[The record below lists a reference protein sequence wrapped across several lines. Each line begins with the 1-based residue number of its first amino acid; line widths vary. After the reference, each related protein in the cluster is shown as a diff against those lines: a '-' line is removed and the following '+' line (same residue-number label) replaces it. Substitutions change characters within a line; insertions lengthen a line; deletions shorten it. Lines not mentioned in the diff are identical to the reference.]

1 MEDKWGEPVMKKFF
15 MKKFALSEKGASDLI
30 RAIISC
36 SLNDIALMLP
46 MIIFY
51 KFLGEALDLLDGKE
65 LNLNL
70 VLYIVLC
77 LGATAILAI
86 AFDFRYRS
94 TMIASYK
101 ESANLRIRIA
111 ERLRKLPLSFFAKKD
126 LSDLTTTIMTDCTG
140 IETAFSHYIPQ
151 LIGAVLSFMI
161 VSIGLFFLDV
171 KMALAAIWV
180 VPIAFLLIILS
191 FSVQNRYNKRLLN
204 AKLELSNNI
213 QECIEAIQDIQ
224 SNNCCDEYSKKL
236 FGKISNVEKN
246 SVGGEL
252 ISGIFVVGAQMFVRL
267 GIASVTIAG
276 IKMFTN
282 GKISLLTFIIFLI
295 AASRIY
301 DPLSVAFANLTNLYN
316 TMLRCKRI
324 NNLEEQKIYTGTE
337 VFEPKNHSICFQNV
351 SFSYSEDEKEGVLKN
366 VSFTAEQGEVTALI
380 GPSGSGKSTVSKLA
394 ARFWDAESGKISI
407 GGVDISTVDP
417 ETLLKKFSI
426 VFQDVVL
433 FNTSIMENIRI
444 GNRNASDEEVIR
456 AAEAA
461 QCGEFVGRFKDGYNT
476 IIGENGCRLS
486 GGERQRISIAR
497 AFLKDAPIILLDE
510 ASASL
515 DVENETAIQT
525 ALSRLIKDKT
535 VLVIAHRMRTVSG
548 ADKIVVLSDGVV
560 KESGKPLELMKQNGI
575 FTQMVKAQTEVS
587 QI

>member
-1 MEDKWGEPVMKKFF
+1 MKKFF

-94 TMIASYK
+94 TMIASYQ

-560 KESGKPLELMKQNGI
+560 KESGKPSELMKQNGI

-587 QI
+587 QM

>member
-1 MEDKWGEPVMKKFF
+1 MKKFF

-94 TMIASYK
+94 TMIASYQ

-180 VPIAFLLIILS
+180 VPIAFLLIVLS
-191 FSVQNRYNKRLLN
+191 FSVQDRYNKRLLN

-461 QCGEFVGRFKDGYNT
+461 QCGEFVGRFKDGYHT

-525 ALSRLIKDKT
+525 ALSRLIKNKT

-548 ADKIVVLSDGVV
+548 ADKIVVLSDGGV
-560 KESGKPLELMKQNGI
+560 KESGKPSELMKQNGI
-575 FTQMVKAQTEVS
+575 FKQMVKAQTEVS
-587 QI
+587 QM

>member
-1 MEDKWGEPVMKKFF
+1 MKKFF

-36 SLNDIALMLP
+36 SLTDIALMLP

-51 KFLGEALDLLDGKE
+51 KFLGETLDLLDGKE

-94 TMIASYK
+94 TMIASYQ

-151 LIGAVLSFMI
+151 LIGAVFSFMI

-180 VPIAFLLIILS
+180 VPIAFLLIVLS
-191 FSVQNRYNKRLLN
+191 FSVQDRYNKRLLN

-282 GKISLLTFIIFLI
+282 GEISLLTFIIFLI

-461 QCGEFVGRFKDGYNT
+461 QCGEFVGRFKDGYHT

-560 KESGKPLELMKQNGI
+560 KESGKPSELMKQNGI

-587 QI
+587 QM

>member
-1 MEDKWGEPVMKKFF
+1 MKKFF

-94 TMIASYK
+94 TMIASYQ

-180 VPIAFLLIILS
+180 VPIAFLLIVLS
-191 FSVQNRYNKRLLN
+191 FSVQDRYNKRLLN

-351 SFSYSEDEKEGVLKN
+351 SFSYSEDEKESVLKN

-461 QCGEFVGRFKDGYNT
+461 QCGEFVGRFKDGYHT

-525 ALSRLIKDKT
+525 ALSRLIKNKT

-548 ADKIVVLSDGVV
+548 ADKIVVLSDGGV
-560 KESGKPLELMKQNGI
+560 KESGKPSELMKQNGI

-587 QI
+587 QM

>member
-1 MEDKWGEPVMKKFF
+1 MKKFF

-94 TMIASYK
+94 TMIASYQ

-151 LIGAVLSFMI
+151 LIGAVFSFMI

-180 VPIAFLLIILS
+180 VPIAFLLIVLS
-191 FSVQNRYNKRLLN
+191 FSVQDRYNKRLLN

-461 QCGEFVGRFKDGYNT
+461 QCGEFVGRFKDGYHT

-510 ASASL
+510 ASSSL

-560 KESGKPLELMKQNGI
+560 KESGKPSELMKQNGI

-587 QI
+587 QM

>member
-1 MEDKWGEPVMKKFF
+1 MKKFF

-94 TMIASYK
+94 TMIASYQ

-151 LIGAVLSFMI
+151 LIGAVFSFMI

-191 FSVQNRYNKRLLN
+191 FSVQDRYNKRLLH

-282 GKISLLTFIIFLI
+282 GEISLLTFIIFLI

-461 QCGEFVGRFKDGYNT
+461 QCGEFVGRFKDGYHT

-560 KESGKPLELMKQNGI
+560 KESGKPSELMKQNGI

-587 QI
+587 QM

>member
-1 MEDKWGEPVMKKFF
+1 MKKFF

-51 KFLGEALDLLDGKE
+51 KFLGEAVDLLDGKE

-94 TMIASYK
+94 TMIASYQ

-191 FSVQNRYNKRLLN
+191 FSVQDRYNKRLLH

-461 QCGEFVGRFKDGYNT
+461 QCGEFVGRFKDGYTT

-560 KESGKPLELMKQNGI
+560 KESGKPSELMKQNGI

-587 QI
+587 QM

>member
-1 MEDKWGEPVMKKFF
+1 MKKFF

-86 AFDFRYRS
+86 AFDFRYRF

-151 LIGAVLSFMI
+151 LIGAVFSFII

-180 VPIAFLLIILS
+180 VPIAFLLIVLS
-191 FSVQNRYNKRLLN
+191 FSVQDRYNKRLLN

-282 GKISLLTFIIFLI
+282 GKISFLTFIIFLI

>member
-1 MEDKWGEPVMKKFF
+1 MKKFF

-94 TMIASYK
+94 TMIASYQ

-394 ARFWDAESGKISI
+394 ARFWDVESGKISI

-525 ALSRLIKDKT
+525 ALSRLIKNKT

-548 ADKIVVLSDGVV
+548 ADKIVVLSDGGV

-587 QI
+587 QM

>member
-1 MEDKWGEPVMKKFF
+1 MKKFF

-51 KFLGEALDLLDGKE
+51 KFLGEALDLLDDKE

-94 TMIASYK
+94 TMIASYQ

-151 LIGAVLSFMI
+151 LIGAVFSFMI

-191 FSVQNRYNKRLLN
+191 FSVQDRYNKRLLH

-282 GKISLLTFIIFLI
+282 GEISLLTFIIFLI

-407 GGVDISTVDP
+407 GGVDISTVGP

-461 QCGEFVGRFKDGYNT
+461 QCGEFVGRFKDGYHT

-560 KESGKPLELMKQNGI
+560 KESGKPSELMKQNGI

-587 QI
+587 QM

>member
-1 MEDKWGEPVMKKFF
+1 MKKFF

-94 TMIASYK
+94 TMIASYQ

-191 FSVQNRYNKRLLN
+191 FSVQDRYNKRLLN

-394 ARFWDAESGKISI
+394 ARFWDVESGKISI

-525 ALSRLIKDKT
+525 ALSRLIKNKT

-548 ADKIVVLSDGVV
+548 ADKIVVLSDGGV
-560 KESGKPLELMKQNGI
+560 KESGKPSELMKQNGI

-587 QI
+587 QM

>member
-1 MEDKWGEPVMKKFF
+1 MKKFF

-65 LNLNL
+65 LDLNL

-94 TMIASYK
+94 TMIASYQ

-151 LIGAVLSFMI
+151 LIGAVFSFMI

-180 VPIAFLLIILS
+180 VPIAFLLIVLS
-191 FSVQNRYNKRLLN
+191 FSVQDRYNKRLLH

-282 GKISLLTFIIFLI
+282 GEISLLTFIIFLI

-337 VFEPKNHSICFQNV
+337 VFEPKDHSICFQNV

-461 QCGEFVGRFKDGYNT
+461 QCGEFVGRFKDGYHT

-560 KESGKPLELMKQNGI
+560 KESGKPSELMKQNGI

-587 QI
+587 QM

>member
-1 MEDKWGEPVMKKFF
+1 MKKFF

-65 LNLNL
+65 LDLNL

-94 TMIASYK
+94 TMIASYQ

-151 LIGAVLSFMI
+151 LIGAVFSFMI

-191 FSVQNRYNKRLLN
+191 FSVQDRYNKRLLH

-461 QCGEFVGRFKDGYNT
+461 QCGEFVGRFKDGYHT

-510 ASASL
+510 ASSSL

-560 KESGKPLELMKQNGI
+560 KESGKPSELMKQNGI

-587 QI
+587 QM

>member
-1 MEDKWGEPVMKKFF
+1 MKKFF

-77 LGATAILAI
+77 LGTTAILAI

-94 TMIASYK
+94 TMIASYQ

-191 FSVQNRYNKRLLN
+191 FSVQDRYNKRLLH

-276 IKMFTN
+276 IKIFTN

-461 QCGEFVGRFKDGYNT
+461 QCGEFVGRFKDGYHT

-560 KESGKPLELMKQNGI
+560 KESGKPSELMKQNGI

-587 QI
+587 QM

>member
-1 MEDKWGEPVMKKFF
+1 MKKFF

-86 AFDFRYRS
+86 AFDFRYRF

-151 LIGAVLSFMI
+151 LIGAVFSFII

-180 VPIAFLLIILS
+180 VPIAFLLIVLS
-191 FSVQNRYNKRLLN
+191 FSVQDRYNKRLLN

>member
-1 MEDKWGEPVMKKFF
+1 MKKFF

-94 TMIASYK
+94 TMIASYQ

-191 FSVQNRYNKRLLN
+191 FSVQDRYNKRLLH

-394 ARFWDAESGKISI
+394 ARFCDVESGKISI

-525 ALSRLIKDKT
+525 ALSRLIKNKT

-548 ADKIVVLSDGVV
+548 ADKIVVLSDGGV
-560 KESGKPLELMKQNGI
+560 KESGKPSELMKQNGI
-575 FTQMVKAQTEVS
+575 FTQMVKAQIEVS
-587 QI
+587 QM

>member
-1 MEDKWGEPVMKKFF
+1 MKKFF

-94 TMIASYK
+94 TMIASYQ

-351 SFSYSEDEKEGVLKN
+351 SFSYSEDEKESVLKN

-394 ARFWDAESGKISI
+394 ARFWDVESGKISI

-461 QCGEFVGRFKDGYNT
+461 QCGEFVDRFKDGYNT

-525 ALSRLIKDKT
+525 ALSRLIKNKT

-560 KESGKPLELMKQNGI
+560 KESGKPSELMKQNGI

-587 QI
+587 QM

>member
-1 MEDKWGEPVMKKFF
+1 MKKFF

-94 TMIASYK
+94 TMIASYQ

-394 ARFWDAESGKISI
+394 ARFWDVESGKISI

-525 ALSRLIKDKT
+525 ALSRLIKNKT

-548 ADKIVVLSDGVV
+548 ADKIVVLSDGGV
-560 KESGKPLELMKQNGI
+560 KESGKPSELMKQNGI

>member
-1 MEDKWGEPVMKKFF
+1 MKKFF

-86 AFDFRYRS
+86 AFDFRYRF

-151 LIGAVLSFMI
+151 LIGAVFSFII

-180 VPIAFLLIILS
+180 VPIAFLLIVLS
-191 FSVQNRYNKRLLN
+191 FSVQDRYNKRLLN

-394 ARFWDAESGKISI
+394 ARFWDVESGKISI

-525 ALSRLIKDKT
+525 ALSRLIKNKT

-548 ADKIVVLSDGVV
+548 ADKIVVLSDGGV

-587 QI
+587 QM

>member
-1 MEDKWGEPVMKKFF
+1 MKKFF

-94 TMIASYK
+94 TMIASYQ

-180 VPIAFLLIILS
+180 VPIAFLLIVLS
-191 FSVQNRYNKRLLN
+191 FSVQDRYNKRLLN

-560 KESGKPLELMKQNGI
+560 KESGKPSELMKQNGI

-587 QI
+587 QM

>member
-1 MEDKWGEPVMKKFF
+1 MKKFF

-94 TMIASYK
+94 TMIASYQ

-191 FSVQNRYNKRLLN
+191 FSVQDRYNKRLLH

-461 QCGEFVGRFKDGYNT
+461 QCGEFVGRFKDGYHT

-548 ADKIVVLSDGVV
+548 ADKIVVLSDGGV
-560 KESGKPLELMKQNGI
+560 KESGKPSELMKQNGI

-587 QI
+587 QM

>member
-1 MEDKWGEPVMKKFF
+1 MKKFF

-94 TMIASYK
+94 TMIASYQ

-151 LIGAVLSFMI
+151 LIGAVFSFMI

-180 VPIAFLLIILS
+180 VPIAFLLIVLS
-191 FSVQNRYNKRLLN
+191 FSVQDRYNKRLLH

-461 QCGEFVGRFKDGYNT
+461 QCGEFVGRFKDGYHT

-560 KESGKPLELMKQNGI
+560 KESGKPSELMKQNGI

-587 QI
+587 QM

>member
-1 MEDKWGEPVMKKFF
+1 MKKFF

-94 TMIASYK
+94 TMIASYQ

-151 LIGAVLSFMI
+151 LIGAVFSFII

-180 VPIAFLLIILS
+180 VPIAFLLIVLS
-191 FSVQNRYNKRLLN
+191 FSVQDRYNKRLLN

-394 ARFWDAESGKISI
+394 ARFWDVESGKISI

-461 QCGEFVGRFKDGYNT
+461 QCGEFVDRFKDGYNT

-525 ALSRLIKDKT
+525 ALSRLIKNKT

-548 ADKIVVLSDGVV
+548 ADKIVVLSDGGV
-560 KESGKPLELMKQNGI
+560 KESGKPSELMKQNGI

-587 QI
+587 QM

>member
-1 MEDKWGEPVMKKFF
+1 MKKFF

-36 SLNDIALMLP
+36 SLTDIALMLP

-65 LNLNL
+65 LDLNL

-94 TMIASYK
+94 TMIASYQ

-151 LIGAVLSFMI
+151 LIGAVFSFMI

-180 VPIAFLLIILS
+180 VPIAFLLIVLS
-191 FSVQNRYNKRLLN
+191 FSVQDRYNKRLLH

-282 GKISLLTFIIFLI
+282 GEISLLTFIIFLI

-394 ARFWDAESGKISI
+394 ARFWDVESGKISI

-433 FNTSIMENIRI
+433 FNTSIMENIKI

-461 QCGEFVGRFKDGYNT
+461 QCGEFVGRFKDGYHT

-525 ALSRLIKDKT
+525 ALSRLIKNKT

-548 ADKIVVLSDGVV
+548 ADKIVVLSDGGV
-560 KESGKPLELMKQNGI
+560 KESGKPSELMKQNGI
-575 FTQMVKAQTEVS
+575 FKQMVKAQTEVS
-587 QI
+587 QM

>member
-1 MEDKWGEPVMKKFF
+1 MKKFF

-94 TMIASYK
+94 TMIASYQ

-151 LIGAVLSFMI
+151 LIGAVFSFMI

-191 FSVQNRYNKRLLN
+191 FSVQDRYNKRLLH

-282 GKISLLTFIIFLI
+282 GEISLLTFIIFLI

-426 VFQDVVL
+426 VFQDVIL

-461 QCGEFVGRFKDGYNT
+461 QCGEFVGRFKDGYHT

-548 ADKIVVLSDGVV
+548 ADEIVVLSDGVV
-560 KESGKPLELMKQNGI
+560 KESGKPSELMKQNGI

-587 QI
+587 QM

>member
-1 MEDKWGEPVMKKFF
+1 MKKFF

-94 TMIASYK
+94 TMIASYQ

-191 FSVQNRYNKRLLN
+191 FSVQDRYNKRLLH

-560 KESGKPLELMKQNGI
+560 KESGKPSELMKQNGI
-575 FTQMVKAQTEVS
+575 FTQMVKAQTEVR
-587 QI
+587 QM

>member
-1 MEDKWGEPVMKKFF
+1 MKKFF

-94 TMIASYK
+94 TMIASYQ

-191 FSVQNRYNKRLLN
+191 FSVQDRYNKRLLH

-282 GKISLLTFIIFLI
+282 GEISLLTFIIFLI

-394 ARFWDAESGKISI
+394 ARFWDVESGKISI

-461 QCGEFVGRFKDGYNT
+461 QCGEFVGRFKDGYHT

-560 KESGKPLELMKQNGI
+560 KESGKPSELMKQNGI

-587 QI
+587 QM

>member
-1 MEDKWGEPVMKKFF
+1 
-15 MKKFALSEKGASDLI
+15 
-30 RAIISC
+30 
-36 SLNDIALMLP
+36 
-46 MIIFY
+46 
-51 KFLGEALDLLDGKE
+51 
-65 LNLNL
+65 
-70 VLYIVLC
+70 
-77 LGATAILAI
+77 
-86 AFDFRYRS
+86 
-94 TMIASYK
+94 
-101 ESANLRIRIA
+101 
-111 ERLRKLPLSFFAKKD
+111 
-126 LSDLTTTIMTDCTG
+126 
-140 IETAFSHYIPQ
+140 
-151 LIGAVLSFMI
+151 
-161 VSIGLFFLDV
+161 
-171 KMALAAIWV
+171 
-180 VPIAFLLIILS
+180 
-191 FSVQNRYNKRLLN
+191 
-204 AKLELSNNI
+204 
-213 QECIEAIQDIQ
+213 
-224 SNNCCDEYSKKL
+224 
-236 FGKISNVEKN
+236 
-246 SVGGEL
+246 
-252 ISGIFVVGAQMFVRL
+252 
-267 GIASVTIAG
+267 
-276 IKMFTN
+276 
-282 GKISLLTFIIFLI
+282 
-295 AASRIY
+295 
-301 DPLSVAFANLTNLYN
+301 
-316 TMLRCKRI
+316 MLRCKRI

>member
-1 MEDKWGEPVMKKFF
+1 MKKFF

-94 TMIASYK
+94 TMIASYQ

-191 FSVQNRYNKRLLN
+191 FSVQDRYNKRLLH

-282 GKISLLTFIIFLI
+282 GEISLLTFIIFLI

-394 ARFWDAESGKISI
+394 ARFWDVESGKISI

-461 QCGEFVGRFKDGYNT
+461 QCGEFVGRFKDGYHT

-515 DVENETAIQT
+515 DIENETAIQT

-560 KESGKPLELMKQNGI
+560 KESGKPSELMKQNGI

-587 QI
+587 QM

>member
-1 MEDKWGEPVMKKFF
+1 MKKFF
-15 MKKFALSEKGASDLI
+15 MKKFALSDKGASDLI
-30 RAIISC
+30 RAVISC
-36 SLNDIALMLP
+36 SLTDIALMIP

-51 KFLGEALDLLDGKE
+51 KFLEEALELLDGKQPD
-65 LNLNL
+65 LSLAM
-70 VLYIVLC
+70 YIILC
-77 LGATAILAI
+77 LAATAVLAI

-151 LIGAVLSFMI
+151 LIGAVISFI
-161 VSIGLFFLDV
+161 IISVGLFFLDV
-171 KMALAAIWV
+171 KMALAAVWV

-204 AKLELSNNI
+204 AKLELSDNI
-213 QECIEAIQDIQ
+213 QKCIDAIQDIQ
-224 SNNCCDEYSKKL
+224 SNNCCEEYSKKL
-236 FGKISNVEKN
+236 FGKIRSVEKS

-267 GIASVTIAG
+267 GIASVTIVG
-276 IKMFTN
+276 IKAFTDN
-282 GKISLLTFIIFLI
+282 EISLLTFITFLI

-301 DPLSVAFANLTNLYN
+301 DPLSVAFANLTNLYS
-316 TMLRCKRI
+316 TMLRCRRI
-324 NNLEEQKIYTGTE
+324 NDLETQKTYTGTE
-337 VFEPKNHSICFQNV
+337 VFEPKDHSICFENV
-351 SFSYSEDEKEGVLKN
+351 SFSYSEDEKDGVLKN
-366 VSFTAEQGEVTALI
+366 VSFTARQGEVTALI

-394 ARFWDAESGKISI
+394 ARFWDIESGSITI
-407 GGVDISTVDP
+407 GGVDISKVDP
-417 ETLLKKFSI
+417 EALLKKFSI

-444 GNRNASDEEVIR
+444 GDRNASDEEVI
-456 AAEAA
+456 EAA
-461 QCGEFVGRFKDGYNT
+461 KAAKCDEFVKRFKEGYDT
-476 IIGENGCRLS
+476 LIGENGCRLS

-525 ALSRLIKDKT
+525 ALSRLIRNKT
-535 VLVIAHRMRTVSG
+535 VMVIAHRMRTVSG
-548 ADKIVVLSDGVV
+548 ADKIIVLSDGMV
-560 KESGKPLELMKQNGI
+560 KESGTPSELMKQNGI
-575 FTQMVKAQTEVS
+575 FAQMLKQQTEIQPIV
-587 QI
+587 

>member
-1 MEDKWGEPVMKKFF
+1 MKKFF

-65 LNLNL
+65 LDLNL

-94 TMIASYK
+94 TMIASYQ

-151 LIGAVLSFMI
+151 LIGAVFSFMI

-191 FSVQNRYNKRLLN
+191 FSVQDRYNKRLLH

-282 GKISLLTFIIFLI
+282 GEISLLTFIIFLI

-461 QCGEFVGRFKDGYNT
+461 QCGEFVGRFKDGYHT

-560 KESGKPLELMKQNGI
+560 KESGKPSELMKQNGI

-587 QI
+587 QM

>member
-1 MEDKWGEPVMKKFF
+1 MKKFF

-36 SLNDIALMLP
+36 SLTDIALMLP

-94 TMIASYK
+94 TMIASYQ

-151 LIGAVLSFMI
+151 LIGAVFSFMI

-180 VPIAFLLIILS
+180 VPIAFLLIVLS
-191 FSVQNRYNKRLLN
+191 FSVQDRYNKRLLH

-282 GKISLLTFIIFLI
+282 GEISLLTFIIFLI

-461 QCGEFVGRFKDGYNT
+461 QCGEFVGRFKDGYHT

-560 KESGKPLELMKQNGI
+560 KESGKPSELMKQNGI

-587 QI
+587 QM

>member
-1 MEDKWGEPVMKKFF
+1 MKKFF

-65 LNLNL
+65 LDLNL

-86 AFDFRYRS
+86 AFDFRYCS
-94 TMIASYK
+94 TMIASYQ

-151 LIGAVLSFMI
+151 LIGAVFSFMI

-180 VPIAFLLIILS
+180 VPIAFLLIVLS
-191 FSVQNRYNKRLLN
+191 FSVQDRYNKRLLH

-461 QCGEFVGRFKDGYNT
+461 QCGEFVGRFKDGYHT

-560 KESGKPLELMKQNGI
+560 KESGKPSELMKQNGI

-587 QI
+587 QM

>member
-1 MEDKWGEPVMKKFF
+1 MKKFF

-51 KFLGEALDLLDGKE
+51 KFLGEALVLLDGKE

-94 TMIASYK
+94 TMIASYQ

-151 LIGAVLSFMI
+151 LIGAVFSFMI

-191 FSVQNRYNKRLLN
+191 FSVQDRYNKRLLH

-282 GKISLLTFIIFLI
+282 GEISLLTFIIFLI

-461 QCGEFVGRFKDGYNT
+461 QCGEFVGRFKDGYHT

-560 KESGKPLELMKQNGI
+560 KESGKPSELMKQNGI

-587 QI
+587 QM

>member
-1 MEDKWGEPVMKKFF
+1 MKKFF

-94 TMIASYK
+94 TMIASYQ

-191 FSVQNRYNKRLLN
+191 FSVQDRYNKRLLH

-394 ARFWDAESGKISI
+394 ARFWDVESGKISI

-426 VFQDVVL
+426 DFQDVVL

-461 QCGEFVGRFKDGYNT
+461 QCGEFVDRFKDGYNT

-525 ALSRLIKDKT
+525 ALSRLIKNKT

-548 ADKIVVLSDGVV
+548 ADKIVVLSDGGV
-560 KESGKPLELMKQNGI
+560 KESGKPSELMKQNGI
-575 FTQMVKAQTEVS
+575 FKQMVKVQTEVS
-587 QI
+587 QM

>member
-1 MEDKWGEPVMKKFF
+1 MKKFF

-151 LIGAVLSFMI
+151 LIGAVFSFII

-180 VPIAFLLIILS
+180 VPIAFLLIVLS
-191 FSVQNRYNKRLLN
+191 FSVQDRYNKRLLN
-204 AKLELSNNI
+204 TKLELSNNI

-301 DPLSVAFANLTNLYN
+301 DPLSVAFTNLTNLYN

-351 SFSYSEDEKEGVLKN
+351 SFSYSEDEKESVLKN

-394 ARFWDAESGKISI
+394 ARFWDVESGKISI

-456 AAEAA
+456 VAEAT

-476 IIGENGCRLS
+476 S
-486 GGERQRISIAR
+486 
-497 AFLKDAPIILLDE
+497 
-510 ASASL
+510 
-515 DVENETAIQT
+515 
-525 ALSRLIKDKT
+525 
-535 VLVIAHRMRTVSG
+535 
-548 ADKIVVLSDGVV
+548 
-560 KESGKPLELMKQNGI
+560 
-575 FTQMVKAQTEVS
+575 
-587 QI
+587 

>member
-1 MEDKWGEPVMKKFF
+1 MKKFF

-94 TMIASYK
+94 TMIASYQ

-191 FSVQNRYNKRLLN
+191 FSVQDRYNKRLLH

-324 NNLEEQKIYTGTE
+324 NNLEKQKIYTGTE

-394 ARFWDAESGKISI
+394 ARFWDVESGKISI

-525 ALSRLIKDKT
+525 ALSRLIKNKT

-548 ADKIVVLSDGVV
+548 ADKIVVLSDGGV
-560 KESGKPLELMKQNGI
+560 KESGKPSELMKQNGI

-587 QI
+587 QM

>member
-1 MEDKWGEPVMKKFF
+1 MKKFF

-94 TMIASYK
+94 TMIASYQ

-191 FSVQNRYNKRLLN
+191 FSVQDRYNKRLLH

-282 GKISLLTFIIFLI
+282 GEISLLTFIIFLI

-461 QCGEFVGRFKDGYNT
+461 QCGEFVGRFKDGYHT

-560 KESGKPLELMKQNGI
+560 KESGKPSELMKQNGI

-587 QI
+587 QM

>member
-1 MEDKWGEPVMKKFF
+1 MKKFF

-36 SLNDIALMLP
+36 SLTDIALMLP

-51 KFLGEALDLLDGKE
+51 KFLGETLDLLDGKE

-94 TMIASYK
+94 TMIASYQ

-151 LIGAVLSFMI
+151 LIGAVFSFMI

-191 FSVQNRYNKRLLN
+191 FSVQNRYNKRLLH

-282 GKISLLTFIIFLI
+282 GEISLLTFIIFLI

-461 QCGEFVGRFKDGYNT
+461 QCGEFVGRFKDGYHT

-560 KESGKPLELMKQNGI
+560 KESGKPSELMKQNGI

-587 QI
+587 QM

>member
-1 MEDKWGEPVMKKFF
+1 MKKFF

-94 TMIASYK
+94 TMIASYQ

-191 FSVQNRYNKRLLN
+191 FSVQDRYNKRLLH

-394 ARFWDAESGKISI
+394 ARFWDVESGKISI

-461 QCGEFVGRFKDGYNT
+461 QCGEFVDRFKDGYNT

-525 ALSRLIKDKT
+525 ALSRLIKNKT

-548 ADKIVVLSDGVV
+548 ADKIVVLSDGGV
-560 KESGKPLELMKQNGI
+560 KESGKPSELMKQNGI
-575 FTQMVKAQTEVS
+575 FKQMVKVQTEVS
-587 QI
+587 QM